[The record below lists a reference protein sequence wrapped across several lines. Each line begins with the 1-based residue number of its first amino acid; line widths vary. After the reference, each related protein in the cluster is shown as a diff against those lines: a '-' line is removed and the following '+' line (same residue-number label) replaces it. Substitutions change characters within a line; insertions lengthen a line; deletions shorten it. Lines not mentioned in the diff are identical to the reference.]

1 MKGFALLE
9 ILITLVILSIGLLA
23 IAGMQLSALRHSQ
36 DAYLHSVAAT
46 QLQSLLERLRVNQ
59 SDAKR
64 GAELIE
70 WNAINARLLP
80 HGAGTYTCHDNACT
94 AHISWHNREAYEL
107 SLSTRFRTE

>member
-36 DAYLHSVAAT
+36 DAYLHSLATT
-46 QLQSLLERLRVNQ
+46 QLQSLLERLRVNS

-64 GAELIE
+64 TAELTE
-70 WNAINARLLP
+70 WNTINARLLP
-80 HGAGTYTCHDNACT
+80 QGTGDYTCNDHVCT
-94 AHISWHNREAYEL
+94 ASIQWYNQTQHSL
-107 SLSTRFRTE
+107 SLSSRLP